1 LAGVIGQNAVE
12 NNVLSPEEYKRKVEI
27 INKAQGGTN
36 GLNFKA
42 LAILNN
48 GSLNEKEAR
57 EFLALVAMDKYSD
70 QLLKQYVKNPK
81 SLSNE
86 QLYDLT
92 YLLNQASNGDPKK
105 AQQIYSDA
113 KFNIGT
119 ADPYT
124 GKQLNQAI
132 IKAKQSLSY
141 ANSTDKQLAEAAE
154 PALFGLSGKLGTALR
169 YVGGLAGSYN
179 VGQGSEK
186 IANGKY
192 TEGAVQV
199 VNGVLMIAPMSIKNP
214 SAATKNILS
223 NQPFNKS
230 DIVVPK
236 NEINIEN
243 INNGI
248 NSGKNVYVTLKVDGN
263 LFFDTNQS
271 LRPITKSD
279 LNSPTLISDRINK
292 KLENNPNKLLPNA
305 NMASAHG
312 EIGAMQ
318 QLVNVGKAKNANII
332 IDVKGKDVCGF
343 CRGDIAAMAEKSGAN
358 SVLIHANRDKTGAP
372 VTYYWKPGMKSVKE
386 VKK

>member
-1 LAGVIGQNAVE
+1 MNIQEKYQKIGELLWSIMA
-12 NNVLSPEEYKRKVEI
+12 EEATILFCTGMIYLDLNSYSFRWLTQDGKNKSFDFDKMPGEI
-27 INKAQGGTN
+27 GDKIISLMEELRELEIFTEKWTH
-36 GLNFKA
+36 FK
-42 LAILNN
+42 IT
-48 GSLNEKEAR
+48 
-57 EFLALVAMDKYSD
+57 
-70 QLLKQYVKNPK
+70 
-81 SLSNE
+81 
-86 QLYDLT
+86 LT
-92 YLLNQASNGDPKK
+92 D
-105 AQQIYSDA
+105 
-113 KFNIGT
+113 
-119 ADPYT
+119 
-124 GKQLNQAI
+124 
-132 IKAKQSLSY
+132 
-141 ANSTDKQLAEAAE
+141 
-154 PALFGLSGKLGTALR
+154 
-169 YVGGLAGSYN
+169 
-179 VGQGSEK
+179 
-186 IANGKY
+186 
-192 TEGAVQV
+192 
-199 VNGVLMIAPMSIKNP
+199 NGVLMIAPMSIKNP

>member
-1 LAGVIGQNAVE
+1 MNLMCA
-12 NNVLSPEEYKRKVEI
+12 R
-27 INKAQGGTN
+27 
-36 GLNFKA
+36 
-42 LAILNN
+42 
-48 GSLNEKEAR
+48 R
-57 EFLALVAMDKYSD
+57 EFKNAHERFNHMTMVINSYTEKDIPLSSLTHIVERTGNPFAAMLNLISRIDGLMSKAW
-70 QLLKQYVKNPK
+70 LFNK
-81 SLSNE
+81 SLTDFKRYAYVYSKLSILMSVE
-86 QLYDLT
+86 YD
-92 YLLNQASNGDPKK
+92 D
-105 AQQIYSDA
+105 
-113 KFNIGT
+113 
-119 ADPYT
+119 
-124 GKQLNQAI
+124 
-132 IKAKQSLSY
+132 
-141 ANSTDKQLAEAAE
+141 
-154 PALFGLSGKLGTALR
+154 
-169 YVGGLAGSYN
+169 
-179 VGQGSEK
+179 
-186 IANGKY
+186 
-192 TEGAVQV
+192 
-199 VNGVLMIAPMSIKNP
+199 PMSIKNP

-248 NSGKNVYVTLKVDGN
+248 NRGKNVYVTLKVDGN